1 MTPRTVLARLG
12 PALASALIIATTA
25 GCGGSAPATDA
36 TITPTVSG
44 TGKPA
49 LRATATTP
57 APTHASSSAAGA
69 LDTSFGDNGVVMTDI
84 DGHSDEAYSL
94 VVQPDGKIVTL
105 GATWVYPQDKPRFAL
120 LRYNADGTP
129 DDTFGDGGRVIVG
142 MTDDEWDYSMPHAL
156 ALQPDGRLLAAG
168 TSYDQEAGHNVFAA
182 ARFNPDGSFDDTF
195 GDGGRVRA
203 LISTDDGAPDE
214 EAHALA
220 IAPDGKIV
228 LAGFVGLY
236 PADFA
241 SMRLLPD
248 GKIDRSFGKRGSV
261 VTDLGGDD
269 KASSVAV
276 QPDGKVVL
284 AGRGANEDD
293 DWAMLR
299 YTSDGKLDK
308 SFGDAGITANDLT
321 GGEDY
326 ATGILLQ
333 KDGGIVLGGVAQI
346 GSVLCTTSDNYMTSC
361 DRFAFALARYTPD
374 GELDERFGDGGQ
386 MVYELDDDS
395 GGHAM
400 VEQPDGKF
408 VMAGHYDDD
417 DYAVLR
423 ANSDGSLDTGFGD
436 NGLVRTPFG
445 RGMDV
450 ANAVAL
456 QPDGMI
462 VVAGSATVGDDALN
476 ENFGITRYSGR

>member
-1 MTPRTVLARLG
+1 MTTRTLLARLG
-12 PALASALIIATTA
+12 PLMASALIIASAA
-25 GCGGSAPATDA
+25 GCGGSAPTADA
-36 TITPTVSG
+36 TPSASG
-44 TGKPA
+44 TGAPA
-49 LRATATTP
+49 LRATINP
-57 APTHASSSAAGA
+57 SSSPAGE
-69 LDTSFGDNGVVMTDI
+69 LDTAFGEDGAVMTDI
-84 DGHSDEAYSL
+84 DGHSDEAYGV
-94 VVQPDGKIVTL
+94 VVQPDDKIVAL
-105 GATWVYPQDKPRFAL
+105 GATWVFPQDKPRFAL

-129 DDTFGDGGRVIVG
+129 DESFGDGGRVIVG

-156 ALQPDGRLLAAG
+156 ALQEDGKLVAAG
-168 TSYDQEAGHNVFAA
+168 TSYDPDAGHNVFAV
-182 ARFNPDGSFDDTF
+182 ARFNPDGTFDGGF
-195 GDGGRVRA
+195 GDGGRVLA
-203 LISTDDGAPDE
+203 PISTSEGASDE

-241 SMRLLPD
+241 AVRLLPD
-248 GKIDRSFGKRGSV
+248 GTPDESFGEGGAA

-269 KASSVAV
+269 KAAVVAV

-299 YTSDGKLDK
+299 YTSDGTLDET
-308 SFGDAGITANDLT
+308 FGDGGIVSTDLT
-321 GGEDY
+321 SGEDY
-326 ATGILLQ
+326 ATGMVVQ
-333 KDGGIVLGGVAQI
+333 EDGGIVLGGTAQI
-346 GSVLCTTSDNYMTSC
+346 GSVFCMSSDNFLTSC
-361 DRFAFALARYTPD
+361 DRFAFALARYTKS
-374 GELDERFGDGGQ
+374 GELDERFGDDGQ
-386 MVYELDDDS
+386 MVYELDEDS
-395 GGHAM
+395 GGHAL
-400 VEQPDGKF
+400 VEQPDGRL
-408 VMAGHYDDD
+408 VMAGHYDND

-423 ANSDGSLDTGFGD
+423 ANPDGSLDTDFGD
-436 NGLVRTPFG
+436 GGLVRTPFG